1 MEKALEVNPWLAGD
15 SFSMAD
21 VALAPYVN
29 RLAALSLE
37 GIWAGG
43 RLPRVEAWFDRVR
56 DRPTFHP
63 AFRAWM
69 PDELAE
75 EMRENGRKSWPD
87 IRQVLGL

>member
-29 RLAALSLE
+29 RRAALSLE
-37 GIWAGG
+37 SIWAGG
-43 RLPRVEAWFDRVR
+43 RLPRVEAWFDLVR
-56 DRPTFHP
+56 DCPTFYP
-63 AFRAWM
+63 AFLAWM
-69 PDELAE
+69 PDELAK

-87 IRQVLGL
+87 IRRVLGL